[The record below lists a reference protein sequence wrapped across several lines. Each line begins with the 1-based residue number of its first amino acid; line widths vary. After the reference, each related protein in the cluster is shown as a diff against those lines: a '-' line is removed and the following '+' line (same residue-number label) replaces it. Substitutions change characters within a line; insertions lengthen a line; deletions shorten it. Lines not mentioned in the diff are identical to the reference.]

1 MSTLVSKV
9 RPGALTA
16 GVALAVVALWGTQVD
31 LFLQGQ
37 LTLVMIYTI
46 AIAGLNVLVGYTGLI
61 SVGHSAFLGIGAY
74 VTGVMVVQLEL
85 DPISTFPV
93 AMLLGLAVGMIVG
106 LPALRIK
113 GLYLATVTLA
123 LGIAFPEIV
132 GQFEELTGG
141 AAGLQISRT
150 LLLPP
155 VWSGLAV
162 NQKSLWLY
170 LVCLVVLVAVTVL
183 LHLLVSSRYGLAMR
197 AVRDNE
203 LAAASA
209 GVNVGLLKVSVF
221 GLSGAV
227 TSLGGCLFAMY
238 IGSLSPTG
246 SFSLHMAIVLI
257 TGLVVGG
264 QGTRLGPLVGGF
276 IVVYLPYYASNLG
289 AGQLSAVIFGVVLIA
304 IVFVMP
310 EGIVGGLARL
320 ARHLRARRDQPNDSG
335 GSAPPGA
342 SSATPVL
349 QPAGFGDTT
358 LPQPTPGK

>member
-1 MSTLVSKV
+1 MSTLVSRV
-9 RPGALTA
+9 RPGALVT
-16 GVALAVVALWGTQVD
+16 GVALAALALWGTQVD

-74 VTGVMVVQLEL
+74 VTGVMIVHLEL
-85 DPISTFPV
+85 DPLVTFPV
-93 AMLLGLAVGMIVG
+93 AMLLGLAVGMVVG

-132 GQFEELTGG
+132 GQFEEVTGG

-170 LVCLVVLVAVTVL
+170 LVCLVVLVVVTVV

-209 GVNVGLLKVSVF
+209 GINVGLLKVSVF

-264 QGTRLGPLVGGF
+264 QGTRLGPLVGGVV
-276 IVVYLPYYASNLG
+276 VVYLPYYASNLG

-320 ARHLRARRDQPNDSG
+320 ARHLRARRHPGDSG
-335 GSAPPGA
+335 GAPPPDA
-342 SSATPVL
+342 STAAPAL
-349 QPAGFGDTT
+349 QPAGPGATA
-358 LPQPTPGK
+358 LPQSTPGK